1 MVHVEIFLGGE
12 TGEATIGARFQKGF
26 VQIFPSY
33 KFDSKLWTL
42 KQFHFCSLDT
52 WLDGVCQSHCPEH
65 PWIIPTVFT
74 GGKSIFDDEEES
86 AGQDLGE
93 EEEGQR
99 KADDDNQLDQG
110 EEIPVNNDGSASAEE
125 EDADMIGGGD
135 GDDDDEEVMQV
146 KPKAQLKKA
155 VSRTSS
161 GSSSISFPFSCANEG
176 YQKRSQK
183 ESQIFLSRMLLN
195 PNLISVE

>member
-86 AGQDLGE
+86 AGEDLGE
-93 EEEGQR
+93 EEEGEQGQR
-99 KADDDNQLDQG
+99 KANEDNQLDQG
-110 EEIPVNNDGSASAEE
+110 EEIHGNNDGSAYVEE

-135 GDDDDEEVMQV
+135 GDDDEEEEEEV

-155 VSRTSS
+155 ISRTSS
-161 GSSSISFPFSCANEG
+161 GSSSPTISFPFSCAHEG
-176 YQKRSQK
+176 YQKRSQR
-183 ESQIFLSRMLLN
+183 EL
-195 PNLISVE
+195 